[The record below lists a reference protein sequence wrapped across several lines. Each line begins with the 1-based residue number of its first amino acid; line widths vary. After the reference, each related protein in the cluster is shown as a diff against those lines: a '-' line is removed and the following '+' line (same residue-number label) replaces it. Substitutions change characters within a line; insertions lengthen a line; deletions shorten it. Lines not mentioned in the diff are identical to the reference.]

1 MSPPLFIASIL
12 TGINIVKLL
21 LWVGL
26 AVLSVVMLVLTRKQW
41 RHTTPLTKC
50 VALSIVVHIMFL
62 VYAYGTRLVYDHS
75 PGFGPGGIIHLNI
88 AAATDA
94 ADDEDSPRETK
105 PWEQSVTDSSEVP
118 VAVPSADRETVSI
131 APPTRANP
139 PPLLVSNPPPR
150 DTQPVT
156 EPRRELP
163 IPALIKPHV
172 VAQIEPTPVEAPDAP
187 RPGNVDAPNGSPDGR
202 ERATTPDEVVVE
214 IPPPNS
220 DISPDAKPPPP
231 VVNVARTTDSPIE
244 TNDAAATPAVEP
256 VRAADGVAVPKPYQ
270 HRAAASRF
278 QFAIQF
284 GGSPDTEAA
293 VKAAL
298 EWLAANQSADGRWD
312 ADAFGAGREAKVLGH
327 DRGGAG
333 ADADTGI
340 TGLALLAFLAGGHTH
355 LEGERRECVQHGLE
369 FLLRS
374 QRSDGSL
381 AGQAEMFAR
390 MYCHGMATL
399 ALGEAYALTDD
410 ERIRP
415 YLEKAVQFTLAAQN
429 RTTGGWRYQPG
440 DTGDLSQFG
449 WQLMALKSA
458 ELGGIE
464 IPAASRAG
472 MVRFLDS
479 VSSGKHRGLASYRT
493 GERATRTMT
502 AEALACRL
510 FLGNQDPAATREAAA
525 FISQELPSAKGE
537 NLYYWY
543 YASVGLFQLQDE
555 NWTQW
560 NAALQKQLLTSQHR
574 SGKLAGTWDPDRV
587 WGHYGGRVYSTA
599 MGALCLEVYYRYLP
613 VYGPAPAPASR

>member
-1 MSPPLFIASIL
+1 MTPPFLIASIL

-21 LWVGL
+21 LWSGL

-50 VALSIVVHIMFL
+50 VALSIAVHIIFL
-62 VYAYGTRLVYDHS
+62 IYAYGTRLVYDHS
-75 PGFGPGGIIHLNI
+75 PGFGPGGIINLNI
-88 AAATDA
+88 VASPDGA
-94 ADDEDSPRETK
+94 DEDESSRESK
-105 PWEQSVTDSSEVP
+105 PWEQPVADSVEVP
-118 VAVPSADRETVSI
+118 VEVPKADRETVAI
-131 APPTRANP
+131 APAARANP
-139 PPLLVSNPPPR
+139 LPLLVANTPPR

-163 IPALIKPHV
+163 VPELIKPNV
-172 VAQIEPTPVEAPDAP
+172 VAQLEPTSIETPDAP
-187 RPGNVDAPNGSPDGR
+187 RPGKVDAPNGSPDAR
-202 ERATTPDEVVVE
+202 ETSDTLTEVVVE
-214 IPPPNS
+214 IPPAK
-220 DISPDAKPPPP
+220 SPDVQTTSP
-231 VVNVARTTDSPIE
+231 VVNVARTTESPSATSDATDS
-244 TNDAAATPAVEP
+244 PAVEP
-256 VRAADGVAVPKPYQ
+256 TRPADGEAVPKPYQ

-293 VKAAL
+293 VRAAL
-298 EWLAANQSADGRWD
+298 DWLAANQSADGRWD
-312 ADAFGAGREAKVLGH
+312 ADAFGAGREAKVLGQ

-333 ADADTGI
+333 ANADTGVS
-340 TGLALLAFLAGGHTH
+340 GLALLAFLAGGHTH
-355 LEGERRECVQHGLE
+355 LEGEHRECVQHGLE

-374 QRSDGSL
+374 QKADGSL

-399 ALGEAYALTDD
+399 ALGEAYALTGD

-415 YLEKAVQFTLAAQN
+415 YLERAVQFTLTTQN

-458 ELGGIE
+458 ELGGIP
-464 IPAASRAG
+464 IPAANKAG
-472 MVRFLDS
+472 MQKFLDS
-479 VSSGKHRGLASYRT
+479 VSSGKHRGLASYRP
-493 GERATRTMT
+493 GEKPTRTMT

-510 FLGNQDPAATREAAA
+510 FLGNHDPASTQEAAA
-525 FISQELPSAKGE
+525 FITQELPSQKGE

-555 NWTQW
+555 NWTEW
-560 NAALQKQLLTSQHR
+560 NAALQKQLLSTQR
-574 SGKLAGTWDPDRV
+574 RGGKLAGTWDPDRV
-587 WGHYGGRVYSTA
+587 WGHYGGRIYSTA

-613 VYGPAPAPASR
+613 IYGPAPVPASR